1 MSKRDF
7 KDQLSVLKYRVDNNK
22 MRSYMRKELGSEKLV
37 EREIQIVQ
45 LMLNNRCKRH
55 GIITEEDNIVYL
67 KTGNY
72 FELIKGGKQS
82 LAYLQQE
89 INRYRKGFSSDTTFW
104 YNVDKDWNNLPAL
117 LMDLNEVESFNL
129 QCYLSELEIWKSE
142 LCSTPIP
149 KKVLVTMNSKYDE
162 AALKKVYD
170 YLRNT
175 KYWADNNI
183 CLLYTSPSPRD

>member
-89 INRYRKGFSSDTTFW
+89 INRYRKGFSSDIWGTER
-104 YNVDKDWNNLPAL
+104 NV
-117 LMDLNEVESFNL
+117 
-129 QCYLSELEIWKSE
+129 Y
-142 LCSTPIP
+142 
-149 KKVLVTMNSKYDE
+149 
-162 AALKKVYD
+162 
-170 YLRNT
+170 
-175 KYWADNNI
+175 
-183 CLLYTSPSPRD
+183 

>member
-149 KKVLVTMNSKYDE
+149 KKVLVTMNSKVTT
-162 AALKKVYD
+162 KK
-170 YLRNT
+170 
-175 KYWADNNI
+175 
-183 CLLYTSPSPRD
+183 